1 MSEFL
6 IVFALIMF
14 SCVFA
19 NAFSGKS
26 GMPALL
32 LFMGLGMLCGSDGLF
47 KIPFDNY
54 EILQQ
59 ISTIA
64 LIVIIFYGGF
74 PQIIIGLIHHI
85 HPNPLNWDHC
95 LDLQARD
102 LFHRQVN
109 ST

>member
-32 LFMGLGMLCGSDGLF
+32 LFMGLGMLFGSDGLF

-74 PQIIIGLIHHI
+74 CTKWLTAKPVVRQATVLSTLQNHFE
-85 HPNPLNWDHC
+85 NQLN
-95 LDLQARD
+95 
-102 LFHRQVN
+102 RQEREPK
-109 ST
+109 